1 MSMKRREFIAL
12 IGGAAAGWP
21 LAAHAQSEVP
31 VIGFLSSLS
40 SDYASHLVAAFR
52 QGVTEAGFADGHS
65 VNYEYRYANGDYSL
79 LTSMTA
85 ELVRR
90 RVAVIAAGAPP
101 AAVAAK
107 ATSTIPIVF
116 VVGFDPIEAKLVGS
130 YNRPGGN
137 VTGVHLITSPLGQKR
152 LELILELVPKEKIL
166 HCADLSRL
174 RNGEQ

>member
-1 MSMKRREFIAL
+1 MKRRTFIML
-12 IGGAAAGWP
+12 LGGAALRP
-21 LAAHAQSEVP
+21 LVARAQSEVP

-40 SDYASHLVAAFR
+40 SDYAIHLVAAFR

-107 ATSTIPIVF
+107 AATSTIPIVF
-116 VVGFDPIEAKLVGS
+116 VVGFDPIEAKLVES

>member
-1 MSMKRREFIAL
+1 MRRREFITLLGAS
-12 IGGAAAGWP
+12 AAAWP

-65 VNYEYRYANGDYSL
+65 VNYEYRYANGDYSM

-90 RVAVIAAGAPP
+90 RVAVIAAGAPSEDPP
-101 AAVAAK
+101 ARWRADSSAASVELGRLPDEVSWRP
-107 ATSTIPIVF
+107 A
-116 VVGFDPIEAKLVGS
+116 GS
-130 YNRPGGN
+130 R
-137 VTGVHLITSPLGQKR
+137 S
-152 LELILELVPKEKIL
+152 
-166 HCADLSRL
+166 
-174 RNGEQ
+174 

>member
-1 MSMKRREFIAL
+1 IRWIQIPQRSSPLLCYSFGRKHARYRTVKRRDFITL
-12 IGGAAAGWP
+12 LGGAAAWP

-85 ELVRR
+85 ELVHR

-101 AAVAAK
+101 AALAAK
-107 ATSTIPIVF
+107 AATSTIPIVF
-116 VVGFDPIEAKLVGS
+116 VVGFDPIEAKL
-130 YNRPGGN
+130 
-137 VTGVHLITSPLGQKR
+137 
-152 LELILELVPKEKIL
+152 
-166 HCADLSRL
+166 
-174 RNGEQ
+174 

>member
-1 MSMKRREFIAL
+1 MKRREFITL
-12 IGGAAAGWP
+12 LGGAAVWP
-21 LAAHAQSEVP
+21 LVAYAQSEVP

-40 SDYASHLVAAFR
+40 SDYASHFVAAFR

-107 ATSTIPIVF
+107 AATSIIPIVF
-116 VVGFDPIEAKLVGS
+116 VVGFDPVEAKLVES

-137 VTGVHLITSPLGQKR
+137 VTGVHLTVCGKT
-152 LELILELVPKEKIL
+152 
-166 HCADLSRL
+166 
-174 RNGEQ
+174 